1 MLATTF
7 QELSSENDLGDD
19 VEQLRRPVAGEIAA
33 YQMEKRYRHKNGSE
47 VWALVSVSLMR
58 DEDGKPVHFIG
69 QILDVTERRRL
80 ERELRHQAEH
90 DNLTGLFNRRAFG
103 AHLAARARQGAPL
116 RGRVLAA
123 DGVDLD
129 GFKEINDTIGHA
141 AGDEVLR
148 GVDEVIAERIR
159 DTDIAARLGGDEFA
173 VFLPST
179 GRQGA

>member
-1 MLATTF
+1 
-7 QELSSENDLGDD
+7 
-19 VEQLRRPVAGEIAA
+19 
-33 YQMEKRYRHKNGSE
+33 MEKRYRHKNGSE

-58 DEDGKPVHFIG
+58 DEDGRPLHFIG

-103 AHLAARARQGAPL
+103 AHLARE
-116 RGRVLAA
+116 LAKERRY
-123 DGVDLD
+123 GGESSLLMIDLD

-148 GVDEVIAERIR
+148 GVAQVIAERIR
-159 DTDIAARLGGDEFA
+159 DTDIAARLGG
-173 VFLPST
+173 
-179 GRQGA
+179 